1 MSNYVKRF
9 NLEGEIIVPM
19 DEAARTEGRNCG
31 FIGDSWAYGSG
42 LKNRESER
50 YSRLLCNALGMN
62 EYNVAVSGS
71 GYGAR
76 DGKQTFSQQL
86 DLLKSKCD
94 DVDYIIVYGGINDL
108 YHNVMT
114 VSEMVSADKTFVNKA
129 HSLFPHAIIVRA
141 GFNMPSKMYANKG
154 RRFFTE
160 GYEYLKNAQLGY
172 SDFDY
177 GNCLD
182 ASDCSKYFCFN
193 ADYYQSDL
201 IHPNTEGHRRIAQYL
216 SCKLTGAETKWA
228 PIASIAASD
237 NFNFKYDTQWL
248 GELFMVFPIIYHN
261 TEALTAKT
269 QVTIGRVNNMWMPRY
284 SVLFYEFR
292 NGQIRV
298 ETNGDIK
305 YTPAVAIPA
314 NHDNVGCPM
323 LWKWMDW

>member
-19 DEAARTEGRNCG
+19 GEAARTEGRNCG
-31 FIGDSWAYGSG
+31 FIGDSWTYGSG
-42 LKNRESER
+42 LTNIETGR
-50 YSRLLCNALGMN
+50 YSRIVCNALGMN
-62 EYNVAVSGS
+62 EYNVSVSGS

-108 YHNVMT
+108 YHGVMT
-114 VSEMVSADKTFVNKA
+114 VEEMVAADKTFVNKA

-141 GFNMPSKMYANKG
+141 GFNMPTKMYANKG

-160 GYEYLKNAQLGY
+160 GYERLKNAQLGY
-172 SDFDY
+172 PRFDF

-182 ASDCSKYFCFN
+182 ASDCSKYLCYNTDF
-193 ADYYQSDL
+193 YQSDL
-201 IHPNTEGHRRIAQYL
+201 IHPNGSGHLRIAQYL
-216 SCKLTGAETKWA
+216 TSILTGTEPKYA
-228 PIASIAASD
+228 PIATIAAND
-237 NFNFKYDTQWL
+237 NFTIKYDTQWL
-248 GELFMVFPIIYHN
+248 GELFMVYPIIYHN
-261 TEALTAKT
+261 AEALAAGK
-269 QVTIGRVNNMWMPRY
+269 QVTIGRVNTMWMPRY

-314 NHDNVGCPM
+314 DHDNVGCPM

>member
-9 NLEGEIIVPM
+9 SLEGEIIVPM
-19 DEAARTEGRNCG
+19 GEAARTEGRNCG

-42 LKNRESER
+42 LTNSKSER

-108 YHNVMT
+108 YHNVMS

-129 HSLFPHAIIVRA
+129 HSLFPNAIVVRA
-141 GFNMPSKMYANKG
+141 GFNMPSKMFANKG
-154 RRFFTE
+154 RRFFTS

-201 IHPNTEGHRRIAQYL
+201 IHPNAIGHRRIAQYL
-216 SCKLTGAETKWA
+216 ASILTGTEPKWA
-228 PIASIAASD
+228 PIATIAAD
-237 NFNFKYDTQWL
+237 ANFTMKYDMQWL
-248 GELFMVFPIIYHN
+248 GELFMLYPIVYHN
-261 TEALTAKT
+261 TKELAAG
-269 QVTIGRVNNMWMPRY
+269 QQIRIGRVNEMWMPRY

-298 ETNGDIK
+298 DTNGDIK

-314 NHDNVGCPM
+314 DHDSVGSPM